1 MNQKSNVKQIIKKIV
16 IVCMIFS
23 IVCMCSCNKESK
35 SELEKYI
42 TNYDEVV
49 EALGEQFGA
58 KELTIIDYELTDA
71 EKKTGFQNMVDSSK
85 NSIIENGTGNWYL
98 SVNGIMVTV
107 TVSNKLA
114 TCVIHANENFV
125 AIVNYTRSYQEQL
138 EKRIVVYD

>member
-1 MNQKSNVKQIIKKIV
+1 MDQKCNMKQIIKKIV
-16 IVCMIFS
+16 MICMIFS
-23 IVCMCSCNKESK
+23 IVCMCSCNKENR

-49 EALGEQFGA
+49 AALGEQFGTE
-58 KELTIIDYELTDA
+58 ELTILDYELTDA
-71 EKKTGFQNMVDSSK
+71 EKEAGFQSMVDSSK

-114 TCVIHANENFV
+114 TCVIHADENSV
-125 AIVNYTRSYQEQL
+125 AIVNYTKSYQEQL
-138 EKRIVVYD
+138 DKRIVVHD